1 MKFPFIKFFP
11 TDWLAEPALR
21 ACSVGARGLWMDML
35 SLMHLAPRR
44 GYLLAATGLP
54 ISPEQLA
61 RMTGCS
67 ADEVVRLLGELQTSG
82 AFSCTDD
89 GMIYS
94 RRMVREETK
103 RDKCAEAGRR
113 GGGNPTFKG
122 GSKGGSKGGFK
133 GEPKPPEARFQK
145 PDSDPDPSEESEEE
159 TFPVVGSA
167 GSAGSVGK
175 PPRPDDVIAVWNA
188 TPGLPLFKG
197 TNPNFRRMISERWRD
212 QRFRDRWKDAIVA
225 LSRSDWHTGKA
236 GGPDAFV
243 ATLSWV
249 LDGRGWE
256 KAFAVLERHDAKPAP
271 PPERSGRNPMLD
283 CGPLDGMT
291 AQDIRARMS
300 AHRGGAAHGV

>member
-103 RDKCAEAGRR
+103 REKCSDAGRK

-122 GSKGGSKGGFK
+122 GHKGGPKGGSKG
-133 GEPKPPEARFQK
+133 EPKPLEARCQK
-145 PDSDPDPSEESEEE
+145 PDLSTEPSEE
-159 TFPVVGSA
+159 VGNGDA
-167 GSAGSVGK
+167 LNPTDK

-188 TPGLPLFKG
+188 VPGLPAFKG
-197 TNPNFRRMISERWRD
+197 TNPHFRRLIAERWRD
-212 QRFRDRWKDAIVA
+212 HRFRERWADVFAA
-225 LSRSDWHTGKA
+225 LGKSDWHTGRA
-236 GGPDAFV
+236 GKGDDVFV
-243 ATLSWV
+243 ATLTWC
-249 LDGRGWE
+249 LGEQGFE
-256 KAFAVLERHDAKPAP
+256 KAYAVLERQDAKPAP
-271 PPERSGRNPMLD
+271 PPVRSGRNPMLD
-283 CGPLDGMT
+283 YVGDLSDGMT
-291 AQDIRARMS
+291 AQSIRDRMA
-300 AHRGGAAHGV
+300 AHRGASSHGF

>member
-103 RDKCAEAGRR
+103 REKCSDAGRK

-122 GSKGGSKGGFK
+122 GPKGGAKGGPK
-133 GEPKPPEARFQK
+133 GGAKPLEARSQKLDLAPDIIDAAEEDIPPEN
-145 PDSDPDPSEESEEE
+145 ESI
-159 TFPVVGSA
+159 
-167 GSAGSVGK
+167 GK

-188 TPGLPLFKG
+188 TTGLPPFKG
-197 TNPNFRRMISERWRD
+197 TNPHFRRMISDRWRD
-212 QRFRDRWKDAIVA
+212 QRFRERWKDAIVA
-225 LSRSDWHTGKA
+225 LSRSEWHTGKA
-236 GGPDAFV
+236 GGSDTFV
-243 ATLSWV
+243 ATLSWF
-249 LDGRGWE
+249 LGDQGWE
-256 KAFAVLERHDAKPAP
+256 KAFVVLERQDARPAAADSKPVQYLNAERLNAADMKMSP
-271 PPERSGRNPMLD
+271 PKRLVIP
-283 CGPLDGMT
+283 
-291 AQDIRARMS
+291 
-300 AHRGGAAHGV
+300 GVHHV